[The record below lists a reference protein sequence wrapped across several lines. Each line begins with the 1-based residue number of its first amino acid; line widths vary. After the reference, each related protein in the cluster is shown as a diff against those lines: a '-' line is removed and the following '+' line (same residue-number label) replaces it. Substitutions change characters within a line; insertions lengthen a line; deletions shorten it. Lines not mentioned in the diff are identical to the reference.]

1 MILLPAML
9 IISVSSVLQYTRQRR
24 EALDSMSLLASHT
37 GEVIERALQQDMLVS
52 DFDHIQTTFDSIG
65 EDERIG
71 TLLLMDPQGKVI
83 FAPRGGPVGTLLS
96 YSDATCQPCHS
107 LPPDQRPPGI
117 VTTSSDGSQFFRSM
131 HPIENQAVC
140 TRCHDPDQKILGVL
154 LTDLSITPVEQA
166 LSAELQRNLF
176 WSLGTTL
183 LILLLVNIAIR
194 RWVVRRIDAIGMAIE
209 GFGRDAERHALPEY
223 PPDEIGRLSST
234 FNAMTRRI
242 DRRERENELLT
253 DVLEKRA
260 AERGQLLKK
269 LISAQEEERM
279 RVAREL
285 HDELG
290 QALSSTAIQI
300 ALARRKL
307 DEDPGQASSHLGQAE
322 SILNTSTEQMYDL
335 ISGLRPSILDDLGLQ
350 AALRALMKRMLDP
363 QGIDYELEMACP
375 QEKLTPEIETVLY
388 RVFQEALTNVVRHAQ
403 ASSIQLRFRCLNG
416 SIEGE
421 LVDDGIGFEQVD
433 FTHDGADAR
442 GLGLLGMRER
452 IEPFGG
458 SVDVQSK
465 QGEGTRVLVYIPLRA
480 GHHG

>member
-1 MILLPAML
+1 MILLPAVL
-9 IISVSSVLQYTRQRR
+9 IISVSSVLQYARQRR

-65 EDERIG
+65 EDGRIG

-83 FAPRGGPVGTLLS
+83 FAPKKEAVGTLLLN
-96 YSDATCQPCHS
+96 SDATCQPCHA
-107 LPPDQRPPGI
+107 LPPEQRPSGI
-117 VTTSSDGSQFFRSM
+117 VTTSSDGGQFFRSM
-131 HPIENQAVC
+131 HPIENQAAC

-154 LTDLSITPVEQA
+154 LTDLSITPVERA
-166 LSAELQRNLF
+166 LSAELRRNLL

-183 LILLLVNIAIR
+183 LILLLVNVAIR
-194 RWVVRRIDAIGMAIE
+194 RWVVRRIDVIGNAIE
-209 GFGRDAERHALPEY
+209 GFGRNAQRSALPEY
-223 PPDEIGRLSST
+223 PPDEIGRLSAA

-242 DRRERENELLT
+242 DRREHENQILAEA
-253 DVLEKRA
+253 LEKRA

-300 ALARRKL
+300 ALAKRKL
-307 DEDPGQASSHLGQAE
+307 PGEPGQSSTHLDQAE
-322 SILNTSTEQMYDL
+322 SILTTSTEQMYDL

-350 AALRALMKRMLDP
+350 AALRALLKRMLDP
-363 QGIDYELEMACP
+363 QEVDHHLEISCA
-375 QEKLTPEIETVLY
+375 QEHLEPEIETVLY
-388 RVFQEALTNVVRHAQ
+388 RVFQEALTNVVKHAH
-403 ASSIQLRFRCLNG
+403 ASTIHLKLNCENG

-421 LVDDGIGFEQVD
+421 LLDDGVGFDDDFPLESGEQ
-433 FTHDGADAR
+433 R

-452 IEPFGG
+452 VEPFGG
-458 SVDVQSK
+458 SVEISSQP
-465 QGEGTRVLVYIPLRA
+465 GEGTRVLVHIPLR
-480 GHHG
+480 GGRDG